1 MSKEINKTNA
11 LDILLSAGN
20 ECGMLSQKKS
30 DSIDY
35 DIIYCCIPE
44 EERHKYG
51 DSKEEQCLT
60 FMKNNPDIFGE
71 LDLSEHFDFSTDDSV
86 LDYIVFV
93 ITMRLGLENI
103 AYKGGDIL
111 NKLIPNTRKTYDV
124 NFSIARKELYE
135 DVKIILNELGKLF
148 ITKGIIDSYDVKEN
162 ITDTTSGAIKF
173 NKDGHSILGVDVGL
187 HPLGYGITS
196 LKLDYVNIN
205 RFTVERSLADKISV
219 ICSRKRFRR
228 VKDLYD
234 TYMFISLFSI
244 DGTLLNECLSNRD
257 INYELKPTDTN
268 VILQLRHAYDK
279 LELNRGESKDEKEK
293 PDYDTVY
300 NLVMKFIDG
309 CQDCNNKT
317 WKVGD
322 YVWDY

>member
-51 DSKEEQCLT
+51 SNKEEQCLT

-103 AYKGGDIL
+103 AYKGGYIL

-124 NFSIARKELYE
+124 DFSIARRELYE
-135 DVKIILNELGKLF
+135 DVKIVLGEIGNILISKD
-148 ITKGIIDSYDVKEN
+148 IIDSYKIKDDISE
-162 ITDTTSGAIKF
+162 TSSGGIKF
-173 NKDGHSILGVDVGL
+173 IKDNTIILGADVGL
-187 HPLGYGITS
+187 HSLGYGITS
-196 LKLDYVNIN
+196 IRLDFIDVN
-205 RFTVERSLADKISV
+205 RFAVERSLSDKISV

-234 TYMFISLFSI
+234 TYMLISLYNI
-244 DGTLLNECLSNRD
+244 NGNILTECLSHRNV
-257 INYELKPTDTN
+257 NFELMPIDET
-268 VILQLRHAYDK
+268 VIVQLKNAYDK
-279 LELNRGESKDEKEK
+279 LTLGSPERDSLK
-293 PDYDTVY
+293 PDFKEVY
-300 NLVMKFIDG
+300 LLVINFISG
-309 CQDCNNKT
+309 CKKCADREWSSERKV
-317 WKVGD
+317 WK
-322 YVWDY
+322 